1 MKMSNSVTL
10 ETTAKACIVV
20 DVGSDITSS
29 HSGPTKG
36 LAATL
41 TSLAIEEVGE
51 GKEDPKMMMMKM
63 DGGPAPHHRPAASQP
78 RGLPPGEEEGRGAED
93 RGCRNSTEK
102 EVKSPRKTLS
112 RDSSQDY
119 TDSTGIDLHEFLVNT
134 LTNNPRD
141 RITLLKLEQDL
152 LDFIRNNESQRRKF
166 PPMTSYH
173 RMLLHRV
180 AAYFGLEHNVDP
192 SGKSVVVNKTTSTR
206 IPEQKL
212 CDYIQDEVRSDEG
225 FSGRHV
231 LKRDH
236 RSFDDASQVRM
247 RLKSD
252 MRSKSMEEREEEYQR
267 ARDWIYEGD
276 HLIFSSRSQEKET
289 GKSSQQRRQLFS
301 RQQSGCSGAGCQSSS
316 EMEASR
322 PSDRPPWSS
331 SDSSESSQRPPPPPP
346 SGGPPAPPA
355 WVGAGVTRPSGLSG
369 CVPGTVMVH
378 GDSTASS
385 KSTGRLS
392 QTGSDSSSSVV
403 SCSLSRPLVAQP
415 PTRAHPTCVC
425 PSQRHGNAR
434 GPKSNP
440 VEGVALASFY
450 VLPFESAAAGM
461 MPASILVNVHTGQ
474 PILVPDDSVTMHGA
488 PGPAS
493 TTGRG
498 QQPLRHPPAQPIHLV
513 TQQQPPIQLHTQADA
528 LSAHFGHMILM
539 MRQPPEGG
547 GVVGMVQ
554 SPQDSHHCQPP
565 LPYHLYH
572 QAQHPHT
579 LRNTSHPLASY
590 LVAGALPGAPPSP
603 TQNAASLYHHHHQQ
617 NHQQPYPCPSTPG
630 PGGFQA
636 VMSQSVLQQHSYIQP
651 PVQQVN
657 SYYCAST
664 HYAQPTNQQQPYQA
678 PPNTPLTAYSCPQH
692 QAYNTSASLPSA
704 APGYQSASA
713 AGLQPISSQQSSV
726 ENQMQGVM
734 VHYPAMPTYQMPMSH
749 TPQAVPQHSYGP
761 QQQPLMISCQLTQG
775 GVAMQ
780 PCYGLLPPGQQH
792 TTMSSTVS
800 FLPVQVVEPLQ
811 YQPPPTTSLPQHC
824 TGVYPGPP
832 GDTGMVVM
840 QLPAQPPPYQPPP
853 RAPSPYQRKPP
864 GYKLHGVDQQLPRR
878 SSEGLQPPDNPQSS
892 VRLGSRTWTLSALLG
907 HPGAIQGPHLAL
919 PTMPFKAHLHPQHL
933 PHQHPLPTAFYPGGQ
948 GEACCPLVAMPLHNK
963 PLLQPPLL
971 HIAPVGTI
979 HQKGRHP
986 HHRHPTSPK
995 GPWGLGRGRLLERFS
1010 SLRISAEM
1018 WTVDNP

>member
-1 MKMSNSVTL
+1 
-10 ETTAKACIVV
+10 
-20 DVGSDITSS
+20 
-29 HSGPTKG
+29 
-36 LAATL
+36 
-41 TSLAIEEVGE
+41 
-51 GKEDPKMMMMKM
+51 
-63 DGGPAPHHRPAASQP
+63 
-78 RGLPPGEEEGRGAED
+78 
-93 RGCRNSTEK
+93 
-102 EVKSPRKTLS
+102 
-112 RDSSQDY
+112 
-119 TDSTGIDLHEFLVNT
+119 
-134 LTNNPRD
+134 
-141 RITLLKLEQDL
+141 
-152 LDFIRNNESQRRKF
+152 
-166 PPMTSYH
+166 
-173 RMLLHRV
+173 
-180 AAYFGLEHNVDP
+180 
-192 SGKSVVVNKTTSTR
+192 
-206 IPEQKL
+206 
-212 CDYIQDEVRSDEG
+212 
-225 FSGRHV
+225 
-231 LKRDH
+231 
-236 RSFDDASQVRM
+236 
-247 RLKSD
+247 
-252 MRSKSMEEREEEYQR
+252 
-267 ARDWIYEGD
+267 
-276 HLIFSSRSQEKET
+276 SQEKET
-289 GKSSQQRRQLFS
+289 GKSSQQRRQLF

-331 SDSSESSQRPPPPPP
+331 SDSSESSQRPPPRTT
-346 SGGPPAPPA
+346 
-355 WVGAGVTRPSGLSG
+355 VTRPSGLSG
-369 CVPGTVMVH
+369 VCLELVH

-415 PTRAHPTCVC
+415 PTRAIP
-425 PSQRHGNAR
+425 PASAPPNANAR
-434 GPKSNP
+434 GPKSNR
-440 VEGVALASFY
+440 AWLWSFY

-461 MPASILVNVHTGQ
+461 MPASILVNVHT
-474 PILVPDDSVTMHGA
+474 
-488 PGPAS
+488 
-493 TTGRG
+493 
-498 QQPLRHPPAQPIHLV
+498 
-513 TQQQPPIQLHTQADA
+513 ADA

-539 MRQPPEGG
+539 MRQPPEGAP
-547 GVVGMVQ
+547 
-554 SPQDSHHCQPP
+554 SPH
-565 LPYHLYH
+565 HLYH
-572 QAQHPHT
+572 QAQHPHPQEHQ
-579 LRNTSHPLASY
+579 HPLASY
-590 LVAGALPGAPPSP
+590 LVAGPSQGPHPELLPLPPP
-603 TQNAASLYHHHHQQ
+603 PPQ

-692 QAYNTSASLPSA
+692 QHSASLPSA
-704 APGYQSASA
+704 APGYQPPPPACS
-713 AGLQPISSQQSSV
+713 ISSQQSSV

-734 VHYPAMPTYQMPMSH
+734 VHYPAMPTY
-749 TPQAVPQHSYGP
+749 

-824 TGVYPGPP
+824 TLPG
-832 GDTGMVVM
+832 TGMVVM
-840 QLPAQPPPYQPPP
+840 QLPAPPYQPPP

-878 SSEGLQPPDNPQSS
+878 SSEGLQPPDNPQ
-892 VRLGSRTWTLSALLG
+892 WTLSALLG

-919 PTMPFKAHLHPQHL
+919 PTMPFGPPHL

-979 HQKGRHP
+979 HQ
-986 HHRHPTSPK
+986 
-995 GPWGLGRGRLLERFS
+995 
-1010 SLRISAEM
+1010 
-1018 WTVDNP
+1018 